1 VQLLTQKEAARLLSV
16 SIKTVTRYRK
26 NGLLP
31 TILLTNTAV
40 RIPRV
45 AVEKFIE
52 VSRWQNHQSLQN
64 TKTER
69 GMLRSEKTDAAK
81 EHHLGRQ
88 IRKSQRCGFR
98 VG

>member
-1 VQLLTQKEAARLLSV
+1 MQLLTQKEAALLLAV
-16 SIKTVTRYRK
+16 SIKTITRYRTS
-26 NGLLP
+26 GMLP

-40 RIPRV
+40 RIPKV

-52 VSRWQNHQSLQN
+52 VSRCQNRQSCNN
-64 TKTER
+64 TKTES
-69 GMLRSEKTDAAK
+69 GMSRSEKADAAK